1 VATNQTILQLTKV
14 SKTYTSRGN
23 YLPVIRDISLHVNKG
38 EFVSLLGPSGSG
50 KSTLFRIISGLV
62 KAEEGKVSID
72 GQEVLGNYISIV
84 GYMPQKDLLLPW
96 RTLIQNAALPLLVQK
111 VSQKEAYLKVRELLP
126 VFGLEEFENVFP
138 KQLSGGMRQRAALL
152 RTVLIDSN
160 LMLLDEPFAAL
171 DALTRE
177 KLQEWLMGVLQLFNK
192 SVLFITHSIDE
203 AIYLSDRIYVISHRP
218 GEIVLELK
226 VEIQRPRDR
235 KIVTTKE
242 FINYKEELLEPFS
255 MVIVAILLMNSLL
268 SPRVDAKY
276 NVF

>member
-1 VATNQTILQLTKV
+1 MVATNEGMLNLTKV

-23 YLPVIRDISLHVNKG
+23 HLPVIKDISIHVNKG

-62 KAEEGKVSID
+62 KADEGKVFID
-72 GQEVLGNYISIV
+72 GQEVIGNYISTV

-96 RTLIQNAALPLLVQK
+96 KTLIENATLPLLAQK
-111 VSQKEAYLKVRELLP
+111 INQKEAYSNVRDLLP
-126 VFGLEEFENVFP
+126 IFGLEEFENVYP

-152 RTVLIDSN
+152 RTILIDSN

-226 VEIQRPRDR
+226 IDLQRPRDR

-242 FINYKEELLEPFS
+242 FIICKEKLLE
-255 MVIVAILLMNSLL
+255 AL
-268 SPRVDAKY
+268 R
-276 NVF
+276 

>member
-1 VATNQTILQLTKV
+1 MATNQTILQLTKV

-242 FINYKEELLEPFS
+242 FINYKEELLE
-255 MVIVAILLMNSLL
+255 AL
-268 SPRVDAKY
+268 R
-276 NVF
+276 

>member
-1 VATNQTILQLTKV
+1 MATNENMLNVIKV
-14 SKTYTSRGN
+14 SKTYSSRGN
-23 YLPVIRDISLHVNKG
+23 ILPVIRDISMHVNKG

-50 KSTLFRIISGLV
+50 KSTLFRIVSGLI
-62 KAEEGKVSID
+62 KADEGQVFID
-72 GQEVLGNYISIV
+72 GQKISGSCISPV

-96 RTLIQNAALPLLVQK
+96 KTLIENAALPLLTQK
-111 VSQKEAYLKVRELLP
+111 VTQKEAYQKVRELLP
-126 VFGLEEFENVFP
+126 VFGLEEFEKVFP

-171 DALTRE
+171 DALTRG
-177 KLQEWLMGVLQLFNK
+177 KLQEWLMGVLQLLNK

-226 VEIQRPRDR
+226 IDMERPREM
-235 KIVTTKE
+235 KTVTSIE
-242 FINYKEELLEPFS
+242 FMKYKEKLLE
-255 MVIVAILLMNSLL
+255 ALE
-268 SPRVDAKY
+268 
-276 NVF
+276 

>member
-1 VATNQTILQLTKV
+1 MLQLTKV

-242 FINYKEELLEPFS
+242 FINYKEELLE
-255 MVIVAILLMNSLL
+255 AL
-268 SPRVDAKY
+268 R
-276 NVF
+276 